1 LSFVEALVAGMKY
14 GKVRLKEA
22 LPFLN
27 VFRNELGFINGAQ
40 EGREDGSVGNIALLF
55 QEREEG
61 NGFLYAF
68 LGGFDGQM
76 AIFDALQLACIF
88 KNKIVKSDRKG
99 YYVNNYP
106 LDHVI
111 MPVR

>member
-1 LSFVEALVAGMKY
+1 MKD
-14 GKVRLKEA
+14 GEVRLEEA
-22 LPFLN
+22 LPFLDI
-27 VFRNELGFINGAQ
+27 FWNELFQGGDDEGFGSFVDGAQ

-55 QEREEG
+55 QEVEEG
-61 NGFLYAF
+61 DGFLYAF

-76 AIFDALQLACIF
+76 AIFDALQLACIS
-88 KNKIVKSDRKG
+88 KNKIVISDRKG